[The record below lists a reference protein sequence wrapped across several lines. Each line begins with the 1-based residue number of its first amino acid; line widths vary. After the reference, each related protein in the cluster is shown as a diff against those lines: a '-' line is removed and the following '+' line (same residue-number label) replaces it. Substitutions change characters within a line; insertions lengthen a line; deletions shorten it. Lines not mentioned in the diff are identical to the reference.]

1 MITIIKALK
10 ILIQQGPKALITKIV
25 SKLRKRNQYRE
36 YVLAFERLEGWFQ

>member
-25 SKLRKRNQYRE
+25 SKARKRNQYKE